1 METVIKNHIEQLQ
14 TSATRMLLLESDNA
28 MLISYFK
35 DLQEKLIYLA
45 ELVNMESKYNW
56 QELENNIES
65 LKSQDEN
72 LTHIAIYLKIRDL
85 EKQYTGLIKF
95 EL

>member
-1 METVIKNHIEQLQ
+1 MIAIKNHIEQLQ
-14 TSATRMLLLESDNA
+14 TSASRMLVLNSDNS

-35 DLQEKLIYLA
+35 DLNEKLLYLS
-45 ELVNMESKYNW
+45 ELVNMETKFKW

-72 LTHIAIYLKIRDL
+72 LSHIAIYLKIRDL

>member
-1 METVIKNHIEQLQ
+1 MITIKNHIEQLQ
-14 TSATRMLLLESDNA
+14 TSAARMLVLNSDNA

-45 ELVNMESKYNW
+45 ELVEMESKYNW

-65 LKSQDEN
+65 LKAKDEN
-72 LTHIAIYLKIRDL
+72 LSHIAIYLKVRDL
-85 EKQYTGLIKF
+85 EKQNTGLIKF

>member
-1 METVIKNHIEQLQ
+1 MQTVIKNHIEQLQ
-14 TSATRMLLLESDNA
+14 TSATRMLLLESDNS

-35 DLQEKLIYLA
+35 DLNEKLLYLS

-72 LTHIAIYLKIRDL
+72 LSHIAIYLKIRDL

>member
-1 METVIKNHIEQLQ
+1 MIAIKNHIEQLQ
-14 TSATRMLLLESDNA
+14 TSASRMLLLESDNS

-35 DLQEKLIYLA
+35 DLNEKLLYLS

-56 QELENNIES
+56 QELENEIES

-72 LTHIAIYLKIRDL
+72 LTNIVVDLKVRDA
-85 EKQYTGLIKF
+85 ERKYTGLIKF
-95 EL
+95 QL

>member
-1 METVIKNHIEQLQ
+1 METVIKSHIQLLLK
-14 TSATRMLLLESDNA
+14 SATRMLLLESDNA
-28 MLISYFK
+28 MLITYFK

-72 LTHIAIYLKIRDL
+72 LSHIAIYLKIRDL
-85 EKQYTGLIKF
+85 ERQYTGLIKF

>member
-1 METVIKNHIEQLQ
+1 MIAIKNHLEQLQ
-14 TSATRMLLLESDNA
+14 TSAARMLVLNSDNA

-35 DLQEKLIYLA
+35 DLNEKLLYLA
-45 ELVNMESKYNW
+45 ELVEIESKYKW

-65 LKSQDEN
+65 MKSKDEN
-72 LTHIAIYLKIRDL
+72 LSHIAIYLKVRDL
-85 EKQYTGLIKF
+85 EKQNTGLIKF

>member
-1 METVIKNHIEQLQ
+1 MITIKNHIEQLQ
-14 TSATRMLLLESDNA
+14 TSAARMLVLNSDNA

-45 ELVNMESKYNW
+45 ELVEMESKYNW

-72 LTHIAIYLKIRDL
+72 LSHIAIYLKVRDL
-85 EKQYTGLIKF
+85 EKQNTGLIKF

>member
-1 METVIKNHIEQLQ
+1 MIAIKKHIEQLQ
-14 TSATRMLLLESDNA
+14 TSATRMLLLESDNS

-35 DLQEKLIYLA
+35 DLNEKLLYLS

-56 QELENNIES
+56 QELENEIES
-65 LKSQDEN
+65 LKAKDEN
-72 LTHIAIYLKIRDL
+72 LSHIAIYLKIRDL
-85 EKQYTGLIKF
+85 EKQNTGLIKF

>member
-1 METVIKNHIEQLQ
+1 MIAIKNHLEQLQ
-14 TSATRMLLLESDNA
+14 TSAARMLVLNSDNA
-28 MLISYFK
+28 MSISYFK

-56 QELENNIES
+56 LELENNIES
-65 LKSQDEN
+65 LKAKDEN
-72 LTHIAIYLKIRDL
+72 LSHIAIYLKVRDL
-85 EKQYTGLIKF
+85 EKQNTGLIKF

>member
-1 METVIKNHIEQLQ
+1 MITTIKNHIEQLQ

-35 DLQEKLIYLA
+35 DLNEKLLYLT
-45 ELVNMESKYNW
+45 ELVEMESKYNW

>member
-1 METVIKNHIEQLQ
+1 METVIKSHIQVLLK
-14 TSATRMLLLESDNA
+14 SATRMLLLESDNA

-45 ELVNMESKYNW
+45 ELVNMESKYKW

-72 LTHIAIYLKIRDL
+72 LSHIAIYLKIRDL

>member
-1 METVIKNHIEQLQ
+1 MQTVIKNHLEQLQ
-14 TSATRMLLLESDNA
+14 TSASRMLVLNSDNA
-28 MLISYFK
+28 MLITYFK

-65 LKSQDEN
+65 LKAKDEN
-72 LTHIAIYLKIRDL
+72 LSHIAIYLKIRDL
-85 EKQYTGLIKF
+85 EKQNTGLIKF

>member
-1 METVIKNHIEQLQ
+1 MIAIKNHIEQLQ
-14 TSATRMLLLESDNA
+14 TSATRMLLLESDNS

-35 DLQEKLIYLA
+35 DLNEKLLYLS

-56 QELENNIES
+56 QELENEIES
-65 LKSQDEN
+65 LKAKDEN
-72 LTHIAIYLKIRDL
+72 LTNIVVDFKVRDA
-85 EKQYTGLIKF
+85 ERKYTGLIKF

>member
-14 TSATRMLLLESDNA
+14 TSATRMLLLNSDNA

-35 DLQEKLIYLA
+35 DLQQKLIYLS
-45 ELVNMESKYNW
+45 ELVEMESKYNW
-56 QELENNIES
+56 LELENNIES
-65 LKSQDEN
+65 LKAKDEN
-72 LTHIAIYLKIRDL
+72 LSHIAIYLKVRDL
-85 EKQYTGLIKF
+85 EKQNIGLIKF